1 MKLYQAPLEGIT
13 TYIYRNALARHFGGA
28 DKYFAPCIS
37 PYEKIVI
44 SAKERAQLT
53 PSHNEGIDLVP
64 QILTMDAEGF
74 LKLTHLLHEEY
85 GYEEFNLNFG
95 CPSGTVV
102 SKGRGSGSLKDL
114 ELLKDFLDRITD
126 GFQYRLSVK
135 TRVGFSD
142 VGEWAALLELYNRYS
157 LSELIIHPRVGTQMY
172 KGVPDV
178 EAFEYA
184 VANSRNPVVY
194 NGDIRTVEDCKLL
207 CHSMNVDMVD
217 VPAPDSREYDVDE
230 ITDCEGVSEGTYCN
244 NGIYRA
250 SETSAVMI
258 GRGMIA
264 NPAIFREIKGGPSP
278 TGCELMDFMSDIGA
292 SYMAEFDSEVNV
304 LHKLKEIWVY
314 MGPYVIERGGGSERD
329 LKELQKTRRLVEYK
343 AHMRSLLSGVK

>member
-28 DKYFAPCIS
+28 DRYFAPFIS

-102 SKGRGSGSLKDL
+102 SKGRGAGSLKDL
-114 ELLKDFLDRITD
+114 ELLKDFLDKITD
-126 GFQYRLSVK
+126 GFPYRLSVK

-142 VGEWAALLELYNRYS
+142 VGEWVALLDLYNRYS
-157 LSELIIHPRVGTQMY
+157 LSELIVHPRVGRQMY
-172 KGVPDV
+172 KGVPDMA
-178 EAFEYA
+178 AFEYA
-184 VANSRNPVVY
+184 LVNSRNPVVY
-194 NGDIRTVEDCKLL
+194 NGDIRTADNKVIKC
-207 CHSMNVDMVD
+207 NT
-217 VPAPDSREYDVDE
+217 E
-230 ITDCEGVSEGTYCN
+230 IN
-244 NGIYRA
+244 AI
-250 SETSAVMI
+250 MI
-258 GRGMIA
+258 GRGMVA
-264 NPAIFREIKGGPSP
+264 NPAIFREIKGGSCP
-278 TGCELMDFMSDIGA
+278 TGGELMDFMSDICEA
-292 SYMAEFDSEVNV
+292 YRVEFDSEINV

-314 MGPYVIERGGGSERD
+314 MGPYVINRGGGSDRD
-329 LKELQKTRRLVEYK
+329 LKMLQKTRRLVEYK
-343 AHMRSLLSGVK
+343 AHMRSLLSGLKST

>member
-13 TYIYRNALARHFGGA
+13 TYIYRSALKRHFGGA
-28 DKYFAPCIS
+28 DKYFAPFVS

-53 PSHNEGIDLVP
+53 PSHNEGINLVP

-74 LKLTHLLHEEY
+74 LRLTHLLHEEY
-85 GYEEFNLNFG
+85 GYDEFNLNFG

-102 SKGRGSGSLKDL
+102 SKGRGAGSLKDL
-114 ELLKDFLDRITD
+114 ELLKDFLDKITD
-126 GFQYRLSVK
+126 EFPYRLSVK

-142 VGEWAALLELYNRYS
+142 VGEWAALLDLYNRYS

-217 VPAPDSREYDVDE
+217 IPSPENNESIIRKTANGMGE
-230 ITDCEGVSEGTYCN
+230 SECSNCN
-244 NGIYRA
+244 NEIYQA
-250 SETSAVMI
+250 SETGAVMI

>member
-13 TYIYRNALARHFGGA
+13 TYIYRSALKRHFGGA
-28 DKYFAPCIS
+28 DKYFAPFVS

-44 SAKERAQLT
+44 SAKERAQLN
-53 PSHNEGIDLVP
+53 PSHNEGINLVP

-85 GYEEFNLNFG
+85 GYDEFNLNFG

-102 SKGRGSGSLKDL
+102 SKGRGAGSLKDPDVL
-114 ELLKDFLDRITD
+114 RDFMDRITE
-126 GFQYRLSVK
+126 GFPYRLSVK
-135 TRVGFSD
+135 TRVGYSD
-142 VGEWAALLELYNRYS
+142 ADEWAALLELYNRYS

-217 VPAPDSREYDVDE
+217 IPSPENNESIIRKTANGMGE
-230 ITDCEGVSEGTYCN
+230 SECSNCN
-244 NGIYRA
+244 NEIYQA
-250 SETSAVMI
+250 SENGAVMI